1 MKIRP
6 KQRSNSRRQD
16 DADSHKK
23 ELKHH
28 LKIDEVAIS
37 ALKPYARNARRH
49 SKAQVKQ
56 IAASFEEFGIINP
69 IIVDENNNI
78 LAGHGR
84 LEAAKSTGIALVP
97 VIRVTGLSEGQ
108 KRAYRIADNRI
119 AETAEW
125 DFAILAQ
132 ELKDLSDPAFE
143 IDVTV
148 TGFEMGAID
157 VMIGEHAPSAVKDE
171 ADVQA
176 PIDPDRP
183 VITKPGD
190 LWTLGNHQV
199 LCGDARDINHFE
211 RLLEAHVADLVFT
224 DPPYN
229 VAIDRFV
236 CGLGSVSHD
245 EFAMASGEMSGAE
258 FRGFLGAITA
268 NLADATRDGSIHYI
282 CMDWR
287 HIEDLLAAGREAY
300 AELKAICVW
309 NKSNGGMGS
318 LYRSKHELIAVF
330 KKGSVPHINN
340 IRLGKHGRN
349 RSNVWEYAGVNSFG
363 EERDNLAIHPT
374 VKPVKLV
381 EDAIL
386 DCSDRGDRVL
396 DAFCGSGTTIIAAE
410 RAGRRGFGLEI
421 EPKYVDAT
429 LRRYRALTGE
439 EPVRLSDGALL
450 KSLE

>member
-1 MKIRP
+1 MKNQQQ
-6 KQRSNSRRQD
+6 QRSNNHRQRD
-16 DADSHKK
+16 GDRQEK

-28 LKIDEVAIS
+28 LQIEEVPANS
-37 ALKPYARNARRH
+37 LKAYPRNARRH

-56 IAASFEEFGIINP
+56 IAASFKEFGIINP
-69 IIVDENNNI
+69 IIVDEDNSI

-84 LEAAKSTGIALVP
+84 LEAAKASGVALLP
-97 VIRVTGLSEGQ
+97 VVRVTGLTEGQ

-125 DFAILAQ
+125 DFSVLAQ
-132 ELKDLSDPAFE
+132 ELKDLSSAAFE

-148 TGFEMGAID
+148 TGFDMGAID
-157 VMIGEHAPSAVKDE
+157 VMIREHAPSAKADE
-171 ADVQA
+171 ADVPR
-176 PIDPDRP
+176 PIDPGRP

-190 LWTLGNHQV
+190 SWKLGDHQV
-199 LCGDARDINHFE
+199 ACGDARDIGQLE
-211 RLLEAHVADLVFT
+211 RLLDSKAADLVFT

-229 VAIDRFV
+229 VEIDRFV
-236 CGLGSVSHD
+236 CGLGSVSHE
-245 EFAMASGEMSGAE
+245 EFAMASGEMSPAE
-258 FRGFLGAITA
+258 FRAFLAQVTS
-268 NLADATRDGSIHYI
+268 NLSDATRDGSIHYI

-287 HIEDLLAAGREAY
+287 HLEDLLAAGREAY

-309 NKSNGGMGS
+309 NKTNGGMGS
-318 LYRSKHELIAVF
+318 LYRSKHELIAVY
-330 KKGSVPHINN
+330 KKGDAPHINN
-340 IRLGKHGRN
+340 IQLGKHGRN
-349 RSNVWEYAGVNSFG
+349 RSNVWDYAGVNTFG
-363 EERDNLAIHPT
+363 AERDNLTIHPT

-386 DCSDRGDRVL
+386 DCSNRGDRVL

-429 LRRYRALTGE
+429 LRRFRALTGE

>member
-1 MKIRP
+1 MQTTP
-6 KQRSNSRRQD
+6 SQHD
-16 DADSHKK
+16 
-23 ELKHH
+23 LKVEM
-28 LKIDEVAIS
+28 IAVS

-49 SKAQVKQ
+49 SKAQLKQ
-56 IAASFEEFGIINP
+56 IAASFKEFGIINP
-69 IIVDENNNI
+69 IIVDEDNAI

-84 LEAAKSTGIALVP
+84 LEAAKASAIAKVP
-97 VIRVTGLSEGQ
+97 VVRVAGLTEGQ
-108 KRAYRIADNRI
+108 KRAYRIADNRL

-125 DFAILAQ
+125 DFSVLAQ
-132 ELKDLSDPAFE
+132 ELKDLSSSTFE

-148 TGFEMGAID
+148 TGFDMGAID
-157 VMIGEHAPSAVKDE
+157 VMIREHAPSEKADE
-171 ADVQA
+171 ADVVP
-176 PIDPDRP
+176 PIDPGRP

-190 LWTLGNHQV
+190 LWKLGDHQV
-199 LCGDARDINHFE
+199 ACGDARDIGQLE
-211 RLLEAHVADLVFT
+211 RLLDSKAADLVFT

-236 CGLGSVSHD
+236 CGLGSVSHE
-245 EFAMASGEMSGAE
+245 EFAMASGEMSSGE
-258 FRGFLGAITA
+258 FRAFLGQVTT
-268 NLADATRDGSIHYI
+268 NLSDATRDGSIHYI

-287 HIEDLLAAGREAY
+287 HLEDLLAAGREAY

-309 NKSNGGMGS
+309 NKTNGGMGS
-318 LYRSKHELIAVF
+318 LYRSKHEFIAVY
-330 KKGSVPHINN
+330 KKGDAPHINN
-340 IRLGKHGRN
+340 IQLAKHGRN
-349 RSNVWEYAGVNSFG
+349 RSNVWDYAGVNTFG
-363 EERDNLAIHPT
+363 AERDNLTIHPT

-386 DCSDRGDRVL
+386 DCSNRGDRVL

-429 LRRYRALTGE
+429 LRRFRALTGE
-439 EPVRLSDGALL
+439 EPVRLCDGALL

>member
-1 MKIRP
+1 MQTTP
-6 KQRSNSRRQD
+6 SQHD
-16 DADSHKK
+16 
-23 ELKHH
+23 LKVEM
-28 LKIDEVAIS
+28 IAVS

-56 IAASFEEFGIINP
+56 IAASFKEFGIINP
-69 IIVDENNNI
+69 IIVDEDNSI

-84 LEAAKSTGIALVP
+84 VEAAKAAGIALLP
-97 VIRVTGLSEGQ
+97 VVRVTGLTEGQ

-125 DFAILAQ
+125 ELSFLAQ
-132 ELKDLSDPAFE
+132 EFKDLSSAAFE

-148 TGFEMGAID
+148 TGFDMGEID
-157 VMIGEHAPSAVKDE
+157 VMIAEHAPSAKADE
-171 ADVQA
+171 ADVLPA
-176 PIDPDRP
+176 IDPGRP
-183 VITKPGD
+183 IIAKTGD
-190 LWTLGNHQV
+190 IWQLGSHRLMCACSLEIENYK
-199 LCGDARDINHFE
+199 
-211 RLLEAHVADLVFT
+211 RLLSGEPADMVFT
-224 DPPYN
+224 DPPFN
-229 VAIDRFV
+229 CKIDRFV
-236 CGLGSVSHD
+236 CGSGAISHD
-245 EFAMASGEMSGAE
+245 EFAMASGEMTPEE
-258 FRGFLGAITA
+258 FRAFLLQITT
-268 NLADATRDGSIHYI
+268 NLVDATRDGSIHYV

-287 HIEDLLAAGREAY
+287 HIRELLDVGSVNY
-300 AELKAICVW
+300 SELKAICVW
-309 NKSNGGMGS
+309 NKTNGGMGS
-318 LYRSKHELIAVF
+318 LYRAKHEFVAVF
-330 KKGSVPHINN
+330 KNGEAPHINN
-340 IRLGKHGRN
+340 IQLGKHGRN
-349 RSNVWEYAGVNSFG
+349 RTSVWDYAGVNAFG

-386 DCSDRGDRVL
+386 DCSNRGDRVL

-429 LRRYRALTGE
+429 LRRFRALTGE